1 MNLSLLNKERNDNW
15 SYPFSKNIAKQS
27 LYSFKGEV
35 YQKMKIEE
43 FSKDDLN
50 YANNSIRIISGL
62 YGILKPSDLILP
74 YRLKWVRN

>member
-1 MNLSLLNKERNDNW
+1 MELSYFK
-15 SYPFSKNIAKQS
+15 KIAKQS

-50 YANNSIRIISGL
+50 YMNNSIRIISGL
-62 YGILKPSDLILP
+62 YGRTKTLRFNFTI
-74 YRLKWVRN
+74 